1 MTNSSL
7 HDTPSSGRASRSAIR
22 STTQHSKEF
31 KTKTL
36 FGGVCRAKSNILSI
50 NQTLFIQGLTIVYAY
65 YDLGLMSS
73 TVPFLR
79 ISKPSSFT
87 LTLAPTTADETW
99 ADRD

>member
-1 MTNSSL
+1 M
-7 HDTPSSGRASRSAIR
+7 
-22 STTQHSKEF
+22 
-31 KTKTL
+31 
-36 FGGVCRAKSNILSI
+36 CRAKTNNNLQFNLTYIRTCFRSI
-50 NQTLFIQGLTIVYAY
+50 NHQTRFKQGLTIVYAY